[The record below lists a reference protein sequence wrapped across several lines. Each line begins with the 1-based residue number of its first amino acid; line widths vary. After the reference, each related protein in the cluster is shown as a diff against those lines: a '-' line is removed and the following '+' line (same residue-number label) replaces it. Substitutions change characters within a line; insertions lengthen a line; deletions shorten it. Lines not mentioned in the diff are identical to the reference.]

1 MKLFVL
7 DRDKT
12 EGQSPFSSIFE
23 TLLNLSVCLT
33 YLFPRSAFTRFTRSQ
48 DARTSRACKEKK
60 EGREEERQA
69 ASKRYPNSRLSS
81 ELGKVPNHI
90 PQLFLKRRALAL
102 GSWMRDRRSW
112 RPERSLCCQA
122 VTMRLQISMRAL
134 EGKLSTNMAN
144 MEWHDIIGLDL
155 QKTSNLMI
163 EFPGSY
169 FNVGLLS
176 L

>member
-7 DRDKT
+7 DHDKT

-102 GSWMRDRRSW
+102 GSWMGDRGGQRGACVAKQSKCGY
-112 RPERSLCCQA
+112 RYR
-122 VTMRLQISMRAL
+122 
-134 EGKLSTNMAN
+134 
-144 MEWHDIIGLDL
+144 
-155 QKTSNLMI
+155 
-163 EFPGSY
+163 
-169 FNVGLLS
+169 
-176 L
+176 

>member
-7 DRDKT
+7 DQDKT

-60 EGREEERQA
+60 EGREEERKA

-102 GSWMRDRRSW
+102 GSWMGDRGGQRGGVSC
-112 RPERSLCCQA
+112 RKEC
-122 VTMRLQISMRAL
+122 
-134 EGKLSTNMAN
+134 
-144 MEWHDIIGLDL
+144 
-155 QKTSNLMI
+155 
-163 EFPGSY
+163 Y
-169 FNVGLLS
+169 FNLNEMVVFTSSSVEQS
-176 L
+176 LDR